1 MLSLKHPALKRRNSK
16 IVENIGRWEGLC
28 EEHYLS
34 SGCRSIQD
42 SSETVAFSQADG
54 GVWSG
59 EHVLPRS
66 GRSEM
71 VCFLLIPSSHC
82 SSVVA

>member
-1 MLSLKHPALKRRNSK
+1 MLEHPALKKRNSK
-16 IVENIGRWEGLC
+16 IVEITGRREGLC
-28 EEHYLS
+28 EEHHLC
-34 SGCRSIQD
+34 SGCRSVQD
-42 SSETVAFSQADG
+42 SSETVACSQANG

-59 EHVLPRS
+59 EHMPPWS